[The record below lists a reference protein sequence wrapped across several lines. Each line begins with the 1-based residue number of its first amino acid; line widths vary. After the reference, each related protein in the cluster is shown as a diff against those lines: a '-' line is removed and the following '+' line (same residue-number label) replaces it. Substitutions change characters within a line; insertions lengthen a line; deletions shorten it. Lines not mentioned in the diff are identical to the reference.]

1 MPANVLIIGLEE
13 CLETELC
20 QTLAEL
26 HHNTASEP
34 FPGAAKCVHA
44 IDRVAAD
51 LVFCPA
57 ESCKYEALLM
67 ELRKRGRAIP
77 VIVVSR
83 VPEVDH
89 WLDAMDA
96 GACDYCAAPFEPRM
110 LRSIVENALRFSG
123 VLAAAS

>member
-1 MPANVLIIGLEE
+1 MRTNVLVVGLDE

-26 HHNTASEP
+26 QHNVVSEP
-34 FPGAAKCVHA
+34 FSGAAKCVQA

-57 ESCKYEALLM
+57 ESCRYEGLLL
-67 ELRKRGRAIP
+67 ELRKRGRKVP
-77 VIVVSR
+77 VVVVSR
-83 VPEVDH
+83 VPEVDY
-89 WLDAMDA
+89 WLDAMDS

-110 LRSIVENALRFSG
+110 LRSIIENALRLSD